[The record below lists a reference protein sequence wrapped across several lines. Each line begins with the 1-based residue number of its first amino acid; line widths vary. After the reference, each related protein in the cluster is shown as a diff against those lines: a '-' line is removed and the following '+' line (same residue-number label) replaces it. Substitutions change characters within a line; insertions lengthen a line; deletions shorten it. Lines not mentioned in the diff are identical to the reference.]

1 MTSSTDTEFYSQRW
15 HVQAMPKETSIS
27 KSKTFW
33 LDQEKQS
40 TKRKPIFLGK
50 VLVRNCSPLNALV
63 YPGWGKKTY
72 LNCER

>member
-1 MTSSTDTEFYSQRW
+1 MTSNMDTELYSQRW
-15 HVQAMPKETSIS
+15 HVPAMPKETNI

-40 TKRKPIFLGK
+40 TKQKPVFLGK
-50 VLVRNCSPLNALV
+50 VLVRNCSPLNASV

-72 LNCER
+72 LNCQR